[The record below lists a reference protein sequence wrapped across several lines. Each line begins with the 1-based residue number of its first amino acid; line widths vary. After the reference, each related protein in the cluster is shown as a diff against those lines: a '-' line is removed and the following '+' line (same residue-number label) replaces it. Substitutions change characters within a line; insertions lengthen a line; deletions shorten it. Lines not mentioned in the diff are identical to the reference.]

1 MNKTL
6 IAMLG
11 CAIAVSGCKKSHR
24 VATDS
29 SGRSGSNQSAIM
41 VGKHKNNDSADPA
54 PTPNQPVPD
63 HSGGNGSQNNGG
75 NTNIAPTPEQPQP
88 TPEQPAPNPTP

>member
-1 MNKTL
+1 MMNKTL
-6 IAMLG
+6 IAMLV

-41 VGKHKNNDSADPA
+41 VGKHKNND
-54 PTPNQPVPD
+54 
-63 HSGGNGSQNNGG
+63 
-75 NTNIAPTPEQPQP
+75 
-88 TPEQPAPNPTP
+88 